1 MYFSRQDI
9 INLDHKKRLNI
20 INSVSGI
27 KSANLIGTINQTGQ
41 TNLAIFNSLIHIGSN
56 PPLIGFI
63 MRPSAEVRRHTFE
76 NIIESN
82 QFTINHVNSSI
93 VQNAHYTS
101 AKFSADNSEFKECN
115 LTEEYAYNFSAPFVK
130 ESIIKI
136 AATLE
141 EVIHIKS
148 NDTRLIAGKI
158 QHLVIPTDIISEKG
172 YLNLEKADST
182 GVGGL
187 NTYYQLKKTATF
199 PYARL
204 TELPLFG

>member
-9 INLDHKKRLNI
+9 LNLDHKKRLNM
-20 INSVSGI
+20 INSLSGI

-41 TNLAIFNSLIHIGSN
+41 TNVAIFNSLIHIGSN

-76 NIIESN
+76 NIIASN
-82 QFTINHVNSSI
+82 QFSVNHVNSDI
-93 VQNAHYTS
+93 LQNAHYTS
-101 AKFSADNSEFKECN
+101 AKFSADKSEFNECK
-115 LTEEYAYNFSAPFVK
+115 LTEEYAYNFNAPFVK
-130 ESIIKI
+130 ESSIKI
-136 AATLE
+136 GATLE

-148 NDTRLIAGKI
+148 NDTRLIIGKI
-158 QHLVIPTDIISEKG
+158 QHLVIPSTFISEKG
-172 YLNLEKADST
+172 YLNLEEAKSI

-187 NTYYQLKKTATF
+187 NTYYQLKKIATF

-204 TELPLFG
+204 TELPFFG